1 MIGKLKGRI
10 EEIGEDHA
18 LLDVGGVGYL
28 VFCSERTLRALP
40 GLGEAAALVIE
51 THVREDHIHLYGFAD
66 PAEREWFR
74 ALLTVQRV
82 GAKMALAILGLLS
95 PARLAQAVLA
105 KDTAAISRVSGVG
118 PKLAERIVADLRD
131 KAVTLPAG
139 SVPGLSTKGKQPSVA
154 PPPHDDAI
162 AALVQLG
169 YSRSDAYAAAA
180 AAARKAGSKA
190 PVEQLVKLSLKE
202 LVS

>member
-28 VFCSERTLRALP
+28 IFCSERTLRALP
-40 GLGEAAALVIE
+40 GPGEAAALVIE

-66 PAEREWFR
+66 PAERDWFR

-95 PARLAQAVLA
+95 PAQLAQAVLA
-105 KDTAAISRVSGVG
+105 RDTAAISRVSGVG
-118 PKLAERIVADLRD
+118 PKLAERIVAELRD

-139 SVPGLSTKGKQPSVA
+139 NISGLDKTKQTGA
-154 PPPHDDAI
+154 TPPHDDAI

-190 PVEQLVKLSLKE
+190 PVDQLVKLSLKE